1 MRITSGFINE
11 GVGGLPMTT
20 ISNGAMPRLAAIL
33 FCSGWVLGFLGFF
46 DLISESISMFGAI
59 FLWIL
64 SALILIMDRVNTYQN
79 EHRLLQS
86 SWEDFEGD
94 IDAEVSPL
102 PDPTEVGLDLPL

>member
-1 MRITSGFINE
+1 
-11 GVGGLPMTT
+11 
-20 ISNGAMPRLAAIL
+20 
-33 FCSGWVLGFLGFF
+33 
-46 DLISESISMFGAI
+46 
-59 FLWIL
+59 
-64 SALILIMDRVNTYQN
+64 MDRVNAYQN

>member
-1 MRITSGFINE
+1 MTSGFINE

-20 ISNGAMPRLAAIL
+20 ISNRAMPRLAAIL
-33 FCSGWVLGFLGFF
+33 FCSGWALGFLGFF
-46 DLISESISMFGAI
+46 DLISESSSMLGAI

-64 SALILIMDRVNTYQN
+64 SALILIMDRVNAYQN